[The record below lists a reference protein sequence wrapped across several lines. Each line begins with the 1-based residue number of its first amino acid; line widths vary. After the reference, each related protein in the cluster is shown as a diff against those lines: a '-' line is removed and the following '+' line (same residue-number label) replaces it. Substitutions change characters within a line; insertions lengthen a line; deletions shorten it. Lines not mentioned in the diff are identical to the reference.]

1 MSSGR
6 LPSLKDAARDA
17 FNGPNMKKKTALKF
31 KPKAGTR
38 RSKEEREA
46 SALKVKPEVSIDRK
60 DNKNANQQN
69 SRTGNQRQRRV
80 PRYLANTH
88 VISSGPLTAGN
99 FVSDN
104 GRGAGDMMRRGFVKV
119 EGDYS
124 SLVKKGLLTIENDTN
139 ESDLDEDGDYK
150 KVVEEE
156 DDDSKSHVAK
166 FNMGREYRVGR
177 DDLELDEK
185 CSVDSDIELDE
196 ETLQA
201 RRIEELFP
209 VRPLRVRHEDID
221 LLKKD
226 IQESLTETTT
236 REPTPGVMTDEAFP
250 MSSSSSIDKKMGS
263 DGHTLIDTLENK
275 RDELQDKLN
284 KLNIDSEYEPF
295 DAKDMKIETI
305 QINRDH
311 EKLRHKLQKINNK
324 SNKFILFQIPY
335 TLPTFQD
342 VTPKNEEN
350 RTVNLETTTV
360 KKQTEDNNQKVEDK
374 IKKPVAKKT
383 KTKKNKKKIVAIP
396 QEELRGK
403 IGALRIHKS
412 GKMTVRIGEVVM
424 EVSRGAETSFIQ
436 DIVALNIDDEET
448 STVEYLG
455 RIDDRI
461 LVTPNFFVSI

>member
-46 SALKVKPEVSIDRK
+46 SALKVKSEVPIERK

-69 SRTGNQRQRRV
+69 RTGNQRQRRV

-88 VISSGPLTAGN
+88 VISSGPLAAGN
-99 FVSDN
+99 FVGDN
-104 GRGAGDMMRRGFVKV
+104 GRGGGTMMRRGFVKV
-119 EGDYS
+119 EGDGS
-124 SLVKKGLLTIENDTN
+124 SLVKKGLLTIENDAN

-150 KVVEEE
+150 KVMEEE
-156 DDDSKSHVAK
+156 DDGSKSRVAK

-177 DDLELDEK
+177 DDLELDEN
-185 CSVDSDIELDE
+185 SVDSDIELDE
-196 ETLQA
+196 EALQA

-324 SNKFILFQIPY
+324 SNKFVLFQLPY

-350 RTVNLETTTV
+350 GTANSETTTV
-360 KKQTEDNNQKVEDK
+360 KKQTEDNNQKEEEEENK
-374 IKKPVAKKT
+374 TKKPVTKKT
-383 KTKKNKKKIVAIP
+383 KNKKSKKKIMAIP

-436 DIVALNIDDEET
+436 DLVALNIDDEEIP
-448 STVEYLG
+448 TVEYLG
-455 RIDDRI
+455 RVDDRI
-461 LVTPNFFVSI
+461 LVTPNFL